1 MPPVVR
7 EILTVQL
14 IQLRHNVRRIQD
26 TSQEVGHQEDRKDRH
41 QLSLV
46 ELH

>member
-1 MPPVVR
+1 MSPVIR
-7 EILTVQL
+7 IILAVQL
-14 IQLRHNVRRIQD
+14 IQLINDVRRIQY
-26 TSQEVGHQEDRKDRH
+26 TSQEVGHQEDREDRH